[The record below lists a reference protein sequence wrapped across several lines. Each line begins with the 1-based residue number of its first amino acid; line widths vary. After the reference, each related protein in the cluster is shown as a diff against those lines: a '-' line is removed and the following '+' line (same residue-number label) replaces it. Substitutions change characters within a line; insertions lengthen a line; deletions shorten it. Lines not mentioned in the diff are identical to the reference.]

1 MSEPW
6 IASLRQACEA
16 SSQSAV
22 ATRIGMSP
30 AVVNQVLKGTYLGNL
45 SNVQKRVEG
54 VLMGVSIDCPI
65 IGEIPLNICVDNQSR
80 PFAATNPM
88 RVRLHRACKACPNR
102 RGS

>member
-1 MSEPW
+1 
-6 IASLRQACEA
+6 
-16 SSQSAV
+16 
-22 ATRIGMSP
+22 
-30 AVVNQVLKGTYLGNL
+30 
-45 SNVQKRVEG
+45 
-54 VLMGVSIDCPI
+54 LMGVSIDCPI